1 MPAAWRPEVQTVGE
15 PVTFPAHDGFQV
27 PGYLFVPQHRE
38 GERLPAIVWLHGGPM
53 RQMRYGWHPM
63 PSYAL
68 FDAFNQWFVQHGY
81 VVLSVNYRGGIG
93 YGKDFEQANHMAM
106 LQVDLGDVIAAARY
120 LRTLDFVDPD
130 RIGVYGLSYGGY
142 LTLGALTKHPGTFCM
157 GINIA
162 GIWDEEQW
170 CRWADERYPGA
181 AAYFRSKLGWSEH
194 EHPDVW
200 REASPKNFVEGLNV
214 PLINFHGT
222 ADANVDFGQLDAI
235 IRDCVEHGKYYEAY
249 YYPDEVH
256 VFRWRKTWR
265 DALPRMLQAF
275 ERYLRGAGRVEA

>member
-1 MPAAWRPEVQTVGE
+1 
-15 PVTFPAHDGFQV
+15 
-27 PGYLFVPQHRE
+27 
-38 GERLPAIVWLHGGPM
+38 
-53 RQMRYGWHPM
+53 
-63 PSYAL
+63 
-68 FDAFNQWFVQHGY
+68 
-81 VVLSVNYRGGIG
+81 
-93 YGKDFEQANHMAM
+93 
-106 LQVDLGDVIAAARY
+106 
-120 LRTLDFVDPD
+120 
-130 RIGVYGLSYGGY
+130 
-142 LTLGALTKHPGTFCM
+142 M

-222 ADANVDFGQLDAI
+222 ADANVDFAQLDAI